1 MNKITLHKMSASQFS
16 INMNN
21 LKYKVFM
28 SNSFAKKKEKKRK
41 KLSNLVKETTK
52 ESLFLSCF
60 FSSFFFLIIYLK
72 ILALQQF
79 NHGKNAFNVQLF
91 KIFVIIDKQFK
102 FFVLLVFLYF
112 FAPTILGSYLILIKK
127 CNDVTKKKFKLTN
140 TSRKS

>member
-60 FSSFFFLIIYLK
+60 FSSFFF
-72 ILALQQF
+72 
-79 NHGKNAFNVQLF
+79 
-91 KIFVIIDKQFK
+91 
-102 FFVLLVFLYF
+102 
-112 FAPTILGSYLILIKK
+112 
-127 CNDVTKKKFKLTN
+127 
-140 TSRKS
+140 